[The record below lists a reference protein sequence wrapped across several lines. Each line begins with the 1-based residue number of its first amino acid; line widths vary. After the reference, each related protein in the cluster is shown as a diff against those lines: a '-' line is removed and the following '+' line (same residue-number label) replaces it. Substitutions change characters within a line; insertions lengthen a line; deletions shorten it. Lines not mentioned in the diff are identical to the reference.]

1 MPGAGKRVGRKL
13 LIASIGV
20 ATVTYQAC
28 SSEAP
33 TTDAAADVAPHA
45 DATGPHPDAG
55 VDRGLPVNPTDARM
69 DRQFIGNIV

>member
-1 MPGAGKRVGRKL
+1 MGKRVGRKL

-33 TTDAAADVAPHA
+33 TTDAATDVAARA
-45 DATGPHPDAG
+45 DTSGPHLDAG
-55 VDRGLPVNPTDARM
+55 VVVDPPDALM